1 MGTEAVWV
9 PLVATALSAGAT
21 AYGTNRVAKKQ
32 DNIAAQ
38 GIRTAAETQRRV
50 NARLNKTLQDTAA
63 STGDA
68 SRKKSNVTYL
78 DAIRRKLAEGTS
90 GLQGRGISSEYDEA
104 ATGAAGD
111 AQDYAGTVAGLL
123 SRIDA
128 GTMQRQNEGNML
140 GDFQFDV
147 SPLES
152 NVRSDQFLNNMR
164 LQGVRRNPY
173 IDLAAGAA
181 QGYAS
186 NYGK

>member
-1 MGTEAVWV
+1 MGTEAVWI

-21 AYGTNRVAKKQ
+21 AYGTNKVAKKQ
-32 DNIAAQ
+32 DSIAAE
-38 GIRTAAETQRRV
+38 GIRTQAETQRRV

-63 STGDA
+63 STGED

-90 GLQGRGISSEYDEA
+90 GLQQRGISDEYDQA
-104 ATGAAGD
+104 ATGAAGT
-111 AQDYAGTVAGLL
+111 ANDYAGTIAGLL

-128 GTMQRQNEGNML
+128 GTQQRQSEANMM
-140 GDFQFDV
+140 GDFQFDTA
-147 SPLES
+147 PLGS
-152 NVRSDQFLNNMR
+152 NVQGDQFLNNMR
-164 LQGVRRNPY
+164 LQAVRRNPY

-186 NYGK
+186 GYGK